1 MPELYKRKHAS
12 YRITNHK
19 KIFFN
24 ASKDVECFN
33 CKMNLLNEYILSAPN
48 GKYRCLECAIK
59 IGLIDKVPP
68 NIDKA
73 MN

>member
-1 MPELYKRKHAS
+1 MRELYKRKHAS

-24 ASKDVECFN
+24 ATKDIVCFN
-33 CKMNLLNEYILSAPN
+33 CKRDLLEEYVLSAPN
-48 GKYRCLECAIK
+48 GKYRCLDCAIK
-59 IGLIDKVPP
+59 TSLIDKIPDK
-68 NIDKA
+68 ITKA